1 MTCRRIAPPALIGLI
16 SLAGCTDPV
25 AEVAPVLPPLSPAV
39 IQQAQAGDA
48 AAQFK
53 LAEYYRA
60 TEQPALMLRWLK
72 VAARGGHPTA
82 QISLGVLYLA
92 GDVAPANRVMAYAWF
107 LRAADGGSADAV
119 LLEGQLNVELSS
131 EEVQQGLALAQTLT
145 TTLKTQ

>member
-16 SLAGCTDPV
+16 SLAACTEP
-25 AEVAPVLPPLSPAV
+25 APEIAPVIPPLSPAMV
-39 IQQAQAGDA
+39 QQAEAGDA

-60 TEQPALMLRWLK
+60 TEQPALMLRWLEA
-72 VAARGGHPTA
+72 AARGGHPMA
-82 QISLGVLYLA
+82 QVSLGALYLMD
-92 GDVAPANRVMAYAWF
+92 DVVPTDRVMAYAWF
-107 LRAADGGSADAV
+107 RRAADSGHADAV

-145 TTLKTQ
+145 APPQTP

>member
-1 MTCRRIAPPALIGLI
+1 MNRYLAVLVLTTVAACTEPVADIAPVIPPLAPALI
-16 SLAGCTDPV
+16 
-25 AEVAPVLPPLSPAV
+25 
-39 IQQAQAGDA
+39 QQAEAGDA

-60 TEQPALMLRWLK
+60 TEQPEPMLRWLEA
-72 VAARGGHPTA
+72 AARGGHPTA

-119 LLEGQLNVELSS
+119 LLKGPLNVELTR
-131 EEVQQGLALAQTLT
+131 EEVQQGWERAQTRT
-145 TTLKTQ
+145 APPQTP

>member
-1 MTCRRIAPPALIGLI
+1 MKSLKRPALLF
-16 SLAGCTDPV
+16 LAVMLAACNEPV
-25 AEVAPVLPPLSPAV
+25 ADLAPVIPPLSPAV
-39 IQQAQAGDA
+39 VQQAEAGDA

-60 TEQPALMLRWLK
+60 TAQPALMLRWLEA
-72 VAARGGHPTA
+72 AARGGHPTA

-119 LLEGQLNVELSS
+119 LLKGRLNVELTR

-145 TTLKTQ
+145 APPPTP

>member
-1 MTCRRIAPPALIGLI
+1 MKYLFLFLLVFTSGAA
-16 SLAGCTDPV
+16 V
-25 AEVAPVLPPLSPAV
+25 ATEPGSQYQ
-39 IQQAQAGDA
+39 QQAEAGDA
-48 AAQFK
+48 AAQFN
-53 LAEYYRA
+53 LAGYYRA
-60 TEQPALMLRWLK
+60 TEQPALMLRWLEA
-72 VAARGGHPTA
+72 AARGGHPTA

-145 TTLKTQ
+145 APLPTP

>member
-1 MTCRRIAPPALIGLI
+1 MNRYLAVLVLAAVAACTEPVADIAPVI
-16 SLAGCTDPV
+16 
-25 AEVAPVLPPLSPAV
+25 PPLSPSV
-39 IQQAQAGDA
+39 VQQAEAGDA

-60 TEQPALMLRWLK
+60 TEQPALMLRWLEA
-72 VAARGGHPTA
+72 AARGGDPTA

-119 LLEGQLNVELSS
+119 LLKGRLNVELTR

-145 TTLKTQ
+145 APLPTP

>member
-1 MTCRRIAPPALIGLI
+1 MKRTPVVLVLAAVAACNEPIAHL
-16 SLAGCTDPV
+16 
-25 AEVAPVLPPLSPAV
+25 APVIPPLSPAV
-39 IQQAQAGDA
+39 VQQAEAGDA

-60 TEQPALMLRWLK
+60 TTQPALMLRWLEA
-72 VAARGGHPTA
+72 AARGGHPTA

-119 LLEGQLNVELSS
+119 LLKGQLNVELTR

-145 TTLKTQ
+145 APLPTP

>member
-1 MTCRRIAPPALIGLI
+1 MKSLKHPALLF
-16 SLAGCTDPV
+16 LAVMLAACNEPV
-25 AEVAPVLPPLSPAV
+25 ADLAPVLPPLSPAMV
-39 IQQAQAGDA
+39 QQAEAGDA

-53 LAEYYRA
+53 LAEHYRA
-60 TEQPALMLRWLK
+60 TEQPEPMLRWLEA
-72 VAARGGHPTA
+72 AARGGHPTA

-119 LLEGQLNVELSS
+119 LLKGQLNMELTR

-145 TTLKTQ
+145 APLPTP

>member
-1 MTCRRIAPPALIGLI
+1 MNRYLAVLVLVLAAVAACTEPVADLTPVIPPLAPALI
-16 SLAGCTDPV
+16 
-25 AEVAPVLPPLSPAV
+25 
-39 IQQAQAGDA
+39 QQAEAGDA

-53 LAEYYRA
+53 LAEHYRA
-60 TEQPALMLRWLK
+60 TEQPEPMLRWLEA
-72 VAARGGHPTA
+72 AARGGHPTA

-145 TTLKTQ
+145 APLPTP

>member
-1 MTCRRIAPPALIGLI
+1 MKSLKHPAPLF
-16 SLAGCTDPV
+16 LAVMLAACTEPV
-25 AEVAPVLPPLSPAV
+25 ADLTPVLPPLSPAV
-39 IQQAQAGDA
+39 VQQAEAGDA

-60 TEQPALMLRWLK
+60 TEQPALMLRWLEA
-72 VAARGGHPTA
+72 AARGGHPTA

-119 LLEGQLNVELSS
+119 LLKGQLNMELTR

-145 TTLKTQ
+145 APPPTP

>member
-1 MTCRRIAPPALIGLI
+1 MKSLKRPALLF
-16 SLAGCTDPV
+16 LAVMLAACNEPV
-25 AEVAPVLPPLSPAV
+25 ADIAPVLPPLSPAV
-39 IQQAQAGDA
+39 VQQAEAGDA

-53 LAEYYRA
+53 LAEHYRA
-60 TEQPALMLRWLK
+60 TEQPEPMLRWLEA
-72 VAARGGHPTA
+72 AARGGHPTA

-145 TTLKTQ
+145 TTLKTG

>member
-1 MTCRRIAPPALIGLI
+1 MFLRTFAVLILLTL

-25 AEVAPVLPPLSPAV
+25 ADLAPVIPPLSPAMV
-39 IQQAQAGDA
+39 QQAEAGDA

-53 LAEYYRA
+53 LAEHYRA
-60 TEQPALMLRWLK
+60 TEQPEPMLRWLEA
-72 VAARGGHPTA
+72 AARGGHPTA

-131 EEVQQGLALAQTLT
+131 EEVWQGLALAQTLT
-145 TTLKTQ
+145 TPLPTQ

>member
-1 MTCRRIAPPALIGLI
+1 MFLRTFAVLILLTL

-25 AEVAPVLPPLSPAV
+25 ADLAPVIPPLSPAV
-39 IQQAQAGDA
+39 VQQAEAGDA

-53 LAEYYRA
+53 LAEHYRA
-60 TEQPALMLRWLK
+60 TEQPEPMLRWLEA
-72 VAARGGHPTA
+72 AARGGHPTA

>member
-1 MTCRRIAPPALIGLI
+1 MKSLKHPALLF
-16 SLAGCTDPV
+16 LAVMLAACNEPV
-25 AEVAPVLPPLSPAV
+25 ADLAPVIPPLSPSVVQRAE
-39 IQQAQAGDA
+39 AGDA
-48 AAQFK
+48 AAQFN

-60 TEQPALMLRWLK
+60 TEQPALMLRWLEA
-72 VAARGGHPTA
+72 AARGGHPTA

-131 EEVQQGLALAQTLT
+131 EEVRQGLALAQTLT
-145 TTLKTQ
+145 TPLPTQ

>member
-1 MTCRRIAPPALIGLI
+1 MKSLKHPALLF
-16 SLAGCTDPV
+16 LAVILAACNEPIADL
-25 AEVAPVLPPLSPAV
+25 APVIPPLSPAV
-39 IQQAQAGDA
+39 VQQAEAGDA

-60 TEQPALMLRWLK
+60 TEQPALMLRWLEA
-72 VAARGGHPTA
+72 AARGGHPTA

-92 GDVAPANRVMAYAWF
+92 GDVVPANRVTAYAWF

-119 LLEGQLNVELSS
+119 LLKGQLNVELTR

-145 TTLKTQ
+145 APLPTP

>member
-1 MTCRRIAPPALIGLI
+1 MFLRTFAVLILLTL

-25 AEVAPVLPPLSPAV
+25 ADLAPVIPPLSPAV
-39 IQQAQAGDA
+39 VQQAEAGDA

-53 LAEYYRA
+53 LAEHYRA
-60 TEQPALMLRWLK
+60 TEQPEPMLRWLEA
-72 VAARGGHPTA
+72 AARGGHPTA

-145 TTLKTQ
+145 APPQTP